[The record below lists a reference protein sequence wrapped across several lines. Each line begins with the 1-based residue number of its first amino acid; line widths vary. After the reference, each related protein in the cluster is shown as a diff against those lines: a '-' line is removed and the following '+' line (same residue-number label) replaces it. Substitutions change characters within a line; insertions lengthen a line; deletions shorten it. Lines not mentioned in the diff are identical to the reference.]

1 MKAPLDIA
9 VADCG
14 MGNLHSVM
22 KAMKKVAPQMTVE
35 LADSADKILR
45 ARRVVFPGDGAF
57 AACMKELTRRRLADA
72 IVRAAAEKPFLG
84 ICVGMQMLFEKSEE
98 GPARGLGILRG
109 SAIRLTPKPGV
120 KIPHMGWNKMRH
132 VGRHQCL
139 DGIADGARFYFV
151 HSYGVEAESSAV
163 AGWSEHGGKFAAA
176 VARGKLFAVQFHP
189 EKSRDSGLRLLKN
202 FVAQPLEN

>member
-45 ARRVVFPGDGAF
+45 ACRVVFPGDGAF
-57 AACMKELTRRRLADA
+57 PACMKELTRRRLADA

-98 GPARGLGILRG
+98 GPARGLGF
-109 SAIRLTPKPGV
+109 
-120 KIPHMGWNKMRH
+120 
-132 VGRHQCL
+132 C
-139 DGIADGARFYFV
+139 
-151 HSYGVEAESSAV
+151 
-163 AGWSEHGGKFAAA
+163 AAA
-176 VARGKLFAVQFHP
+176 QFA
-189 EKSRDSGLRLLKN
+189 
-202 FVAQPLEN
+202 